1 MLQSAPMSFPIR
13 PLVCFAAAL
22 LAACSAIGAEEG
34 RRPPNIVFVL
44 ADDVSACELS
54 PYGGAI
60 AMPNLQKLA
69 DEGVLFRNAWSTPL
83 CGPSRAM
90 IMTGKYPQQTG
101 YYENR
106 VWPEVPFWEDPR
118 HLPLLKMMKEAGY
131 DTSMVGKKHYGDDP
145 DASTLGANDWLVTR
159 YWDGYGGP
167 AQRSKPADRAG
178 MYGVSWYWH
187 PGLIRNGKGVPTT
200 PEDFGP
206 ELELEHLLAFAAA
219 DRDRPFVIYWP
230 TNLPHKA
237 LEEDGSPGGRWYYTE
252 VPELDAHGKPTGGKV
267 PGTLAS
273 NMQYLDRLLGR
284 LREGLAAQGRTEDT
298 IIFFTSDNGTAD
310 TRGTN
315 RQPDKGSYDR
325 DEGIRVPLI
334 VGGGPVKPRGPSEVL
349 VDFTDFWSTF
359 AQLAG
364 YGGKMN
370 TDGHSFAPYLLGEPF
385 TPRETIRMAMSNA
398 RWVRDRDW
406 LLDGRGRFY
415 DTRGAANRDDYRD
428 VSTSDDPEVVA
439 AHRRFET
446 YLQDFPPPDENDL
459 STLKTWQRFR
469 ASAKGAPVEV
479 FRPAY
484 LDSE

>member
-1 MLQSAPMSFPIR
+1 MNLPNASLCSS
-13 PLVCFAAAL
+13 AAL
-22 LAACSAIGAEEG
+22 LLTCAGAVTAEEVAT
-34 RRPPNIVFVL
+34 RPNIVFIL

-69 DEGVLFRNAWSTPL
+69 DDGVLFRHAWSTPL

-90 IMTGKYPQQTG
+90 LMTGKYPHHTG
-101 YYENR
+101 YYENQ

-145 DASTLGANDWLVTR
+145 GAAVLGADDWMLTR
-159 YWDGYGGP
+159 YWDGYDGP
-167 AQRSKPADRAG
+167 AQRSKPDNRTG

-237 LEEDGSPGGRWYYTE
+237 LEEDGSSGGRWYYTD
-252 VPELDAHGKPTGGKV
+252 VPELDAAGKPTGGKV
-267 PGTLAS
+267 PGSLAS
-273 NMQYLDRLLGR
+273 NMQYLDHLLGQ
-284 LREGLAAQGRTEDT
+284 LRDGLAAQGRAGDT

-310 TRGTN
+310 PRGGN
-315 RQPDKGSYDR
+315 RHNDKGSYHR
-325 DEGIRVPLI
+325 DEGIHVPLV
-334 VGGGPVKPRGPSEVL
+334 VGGGPVMLRGTSEVL
-349 VDFTDFWSTF
+349 IDFTDFWPTF

-364 YGGKMN
+364 YQGPMN
-370 TDGHSFAPYLLGEPF
+370 TDGHSFAPYLLGEVF
-385 TPRETIRMAMSNA
+385 TPRETIHMAMSNA
-398 RWVRDRDW
+398 RWVRDKDW
-406 LLDGRGRFY
+406 LLDGSGRFY
-415 DTRGAANRDDYRD
+415 DTRGAANRDGYRD
-428 VSTSDDPEVVA
+428 VSTSDDPEVVTA
-439 AHRRFET
+439 RQRFET
-446 YLQDFPPPDENDL
+446 YLQDFPRPDEKDPA
-459 STLKTWQRFR
+459 TRKTWQRFR
-469 ASAKGAPVEV
+469 ASAKGKPVEV
-479 FRPAY
+479 FRPPY
-484 LDSE
+484 LE

>member
-1 MLQSAPMSFPIR
+1 MFPTMNFA
-13 PLVCFAAAL
+13 VSCFACLVTTLLTGAAMVR
-22 LAACSAIGAEEG
+22 AEEG
-34 RRPPNIVFVL
+34 KRPPNIVFIL
-44 ADDVSACELS
+44 ADDVSADELS

-60 AMPNLQKLA
+60 TMPNLQKLA
-69 DEGVLFRNAWSTPL
+69 DDGVLFRNAWSTPL

-101 YYENR
+101 YYENQ

-145 DASTLGANDWLVTR
+145 DASVLGADDWLVTR
-159 YWDGYGGP
+159 YWDGYDGP
-167 AQRSKPADRAG
+167 AQRSKPANRAG

-187 PGLIRNGKGVPTT
+187 PGLIRNGQGVPTT

-219 DRDRPFVIYWP
+219 DREQPFVIYWP

-237 LEEDGSPGGRWYYTE
+237 LEEDGSPGGRWYYTD
-252 VPELDAHGKPTGGKV
+252 VPELDAAGKPTGGKV
-267 PGTLAS
+267 PGSLAS
-273 NMQYLDRLLGR
+273 NMEYLDHLLGR
-284 LREGLAAQGRTEDT
+284 LHDGLAAQGRAGDT

-310 TRGTN
+310 PRGGN
-315 RQPDKGSYDR
+315 RHNDKGSYDR
-325 DEGIRVPLI
+325 DEAIRVPLV
-334 VGGGPVKPRGPSEVL
+334 VGGGPVKPRGSSDVL
-349 VDFTDFWSTF
+349 VDFTDFWPTF

-364 YGGKMN
+364 YAGQMN
-370 TDGHSFAPYLLGEPF
+370 TDGHSFASYLLGEPF
-385 TPRETIRMAMSNA
+385 TPRETIRMAMNNA
-398 RWVRDRDW
+398 RWVRDNDW

-415 DTRGAANRDDYRD
+415 DTRGAKNRDDYRD

-439 AHRRFET
+439 ARQRFET
-446 YLQDFPPPDENDL
+446 YLQDFPLPDENDPA
-459 STLKTWQRFR
+459 TRKAWQRFR
-469 ASAKGAPVEV
+469 ASPKGAPVEV

-484 LDSE
+484 LQ